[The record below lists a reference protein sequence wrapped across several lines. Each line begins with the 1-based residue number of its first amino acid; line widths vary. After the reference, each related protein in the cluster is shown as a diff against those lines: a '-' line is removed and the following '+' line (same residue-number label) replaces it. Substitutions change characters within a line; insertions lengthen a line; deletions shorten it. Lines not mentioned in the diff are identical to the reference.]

1 MASLQVWVTDKGQ
14 PGSAETTRYRRLSQ
28 ERWPVVRSWT
38 GSAEHPRTGVF
49 RHRYTCSPMEGQE
62 WLRAQLTAF
71 TCSSCGRSYVR
82 SRIRVLAQRDDHWFV
97 SLRCVNCG
105 TGALGLVTVRDA
117 EGDPIDGPSFRG
129 EHTPADEARLAGA
142 PPLDADDVI
151 EAHRFLTRF
160 DGDFRRLFG
169 GGEGR

>member
-1 MASLQVWVTDKGQ
+1 
-14 PGSAETTRYRRLSQ
+14 
-28 ERWPVVRSWT
+28 
-38 GSAEHPRTGVF
+38 
-49 RHRYTCSPMEGQE
+49 MEGQE

-82 SRIRVLAQRDDHWFV
+82 SRIRVLAQRDDLWFV
-97 SLRCVNCG
+97 SLKCVNCG

-117 EGDPIDGPSFRG
+117 EDDPTESPAFRG
-129 EHTPADEARLAGA
+129 ELTPADEARLADGA
-142 PPLDADDVI
+142 PLDVDDVI
-151 EAHRFLTRF
+151 ETHRFLARF